1 MRNFF
6 FGFFVAIIALVAG
19 GYYAASN
26 GYVPARA
33 DVPPGALE
41 KNLAVRSLHK
51 SINRDAAGLASPLK
65 PTDADLVAGVKLYG
79 ANCAVCHGAENGKP
93 SLLAQGFAVESP
105 MLATKDG
112 SVVDDPENVTYF
124 KVTHG
129 IRFTAMP
136 AFSKTLDDTQRW
148 QIAAFV
154 KRMDKLPPTAE
165 AVWKAVPSAAV
176 GNLAGAEP
184 AMQPASEPTP
194 SELQRSSPS
203 PGPM

>member
-6 FGFFVAIIALVAG
+6 FGFFVALIALIAG
-19 GYYAASN
+19 GFYAAIG

-33 DVPPGALE
+33 DVAPSALE
-41 KNLAVRSLHK
+41 KSLAVSSLNK
-51 SINRDAAGLASPLK
+51 SINRDAKGLVSPLK
-65 PTDADLVAGVKLYG
+65 PTDEDLIAGVKLYG
-79 ANCAVCHGAENGKP
+79 ANCAVCHGAADGKP

-105 MLATKDG
+105 LLATKDG

-136 AFSKTLDDTQRW
+136 AFSKTLDDNQRW

-154 KRMDKLPPTAE
+154 KRMDKLPAAADTA
-165 AVWKAVPSAAV
+165 WKSIPSAA
-176 GNLAGAEP
+176 LGADAAKATEV
-184 AMQPASEPTP
+184 
-194 SELQRSSPS
+194 QRSTASPS
-203 PGPM
+203 PM